1 MPNFGEIIARIQEF
15 LKKLNTTQKLIVV
28 GAIAGV
34 ILIVVF
40 LGSFSTQKT
49 YSLLYKSPLSQEDYA
64 RVTKKL
70 GELGVKFE
78 TKDDQYILVKD
89 DQTGSYLRMKLGQE
103 GIIPTGIVGWELF
116 DVQKFN
122 VTDFER
128 DINKQRALIGE
139 ITKHLK
145 MLDDIDDASI
155 QISFPEEKFYSQ
167 YQAPTTAS
175 VILTPAPYVDLMAEK
190 KKIKGIVELV
200 AKGIPGLKPEN
211 VVVVDNR
218 GNVLSDLLVPNDL
231 DDNMKIAREQLKI
244 LEREKAKLIAAV
256 RNVLL
261 QSLPE
266 KRFAVSAN
274 VEFDWTKKTI
284 SGDYVVPIVL
294 QEDDP
299 KTPYIEETVKIA
311 GTELS
316 KKDTKEDFKGP
327 AYIPEGAP
335 GVENSVPPGMKDKID
350 KYTHYTKDENIVN
363 MTHSKEK
370 VEEQKAPYEIKK
382 ITVGVSIDGFWEILR
397 NDQGE
402 EIITNGG
409 SIARVY
415 HPVDKD
421 ELKKYQ
427 NIIEMEVGFEAA
439 RGDKVVV
446 ENIQFDHSEEFEK
459 DDAKIRQKIQLRKTL
474 IASIIVLFFLFIGT
488 LVYRAVAREME
499 RRRRLREEELARQ
512 QQAMREAALRAAE
525 EEAATVELSIEEKA
539 RMELLE
545 NAINLSRE
553 RPDDVARLIRT
564 WLAEE

>member
-15 LKKLNTTQKLIVV
+15 LKKLNTTQKLIAV
-28 GAIAGV
+28 GAVVAL
-34 ILIVVF
+34 ILAVVF
-40 LGSFSTQKT
+40 LSGFSTTKT

-70 GELGVKFE
+70 EEMGVKFE

-89 DQTGSYLRMKLGQE
+89 EQSGSYLRMKLGQE
-103 GIIPTGIVGWELF
+103 GIIPSGIVGWELF

-122 VTDFER
+122 VTEFEQ

-145 MLDDIDDASI
+145 MLDDLDDVSI
-155 QISFPEEKFYSQ
+155 QISFPEEKFYSSF
-167 YQAPTTAS
+167 QAPTTAS
-175 VILTPAPYVDLMAEK
+175 VILTPAPYVDLSADK

-200 AKGIPGLKPEN
+200 AKGIPDLKPEN
-211 VVVVDNR
+211 VVVVDNN

-256 RNVLL
+256 RKVLV
-261 QSLPE
+261 QALPE

-274 VEFDWTKKTI
+274 VEFDWTKKTV
-284 SGDYVVPIVL
+284 SGDYIVPIEL
-294 QEDDP
+294 GIDP
-299 KTPYIEETVKIA
+299 LTGEPIKLA

-316 KKDTKEDFKGP
+316 KKQTKEDFKGP

-350 KYTHYTKDENIVN
+350 KYTHYTKDEDIVN

-370 VEEQKAPYEIKK
+370 IDQQKSPYEIKK
-382 ITVGVSIDGFWEILR
+382 ITVGVSIDGYWEILR

-409 SIARVY
+409 SIARLY
-415 HPVDKD
+415 HDVPKE
-421 ELKKYQ
+421 ELKKYK
-427 NIIEMEVGFEAA
+427 NIIEMEVGFDEA

-446 ENIQFDHSEEFEK
+446 ENIMFDHSEEFEK
-459 DDAKIRQKIQLRKTL
+459 EDAKIRQKIQLRKTL
-474 IASIIVLFFLFIGT
+474 IASIIVLFFLFVGT
-488 LVYRAVAREME
+488 LVYRAIAREME

-545 NAINLSRE
+545 NAINMSRE